1 MDLKSG
7 YPYWAVKN
15 GLMHAFPALDADVK
29 CDVVV
34 LGAGITGA
42 LVARELARN
51 GHAVCVVDK
60 RDVAWGSTSASTAL
74 LQYEID
80 TPMTDLAKKYGED
93 NALLAY
99 LACMQSIPVLAE
111 IAADARD
118 AGFEFTR
125 SLYYASKR
133 SHVKDLR
140 DEFALRAKHRFPVHW
155 LDQGRL
161 HDDFGI
167 DAPAAIL
174 SDLAAQVDPYRLAYR
189 TLMHL
194 AEQGTAVHDRC
205 ALAKIQADTRG
216 VTLTS
221 ERGFVIEARHLVVA
235 AGYESQNFIRQ
246 QVARNRSSYAWIS
259 DPVAG
264 GVPHALAQAMVWE
277 SARPYLYAR
286 ATSDGRVLIGGEDD
300 AVDVPAKRDARLPA
314 KARRLHRKAAKLFPD
329 AELTPAFSWAGTFAE
344 TDDGLPFFGAHREHP
359 PSVLF
364 AMAYGGNG
372 ITYSTIG
379 ARLLRATIEGR
390 THPLARLFSFE
401 RLEY

>member
-7 YPYWAVKN
+7 YPFWAVKN
-15 GLMHAFPALDADVK
+15 GLMHAFPALDADVR
-29 CDVVV
+29 CDVVI

-42 LVARELARN
+42 LVARELAQH
-51 GHAVCVVDK
+51 GHRVCVLDK

-80 TPMTDLAKKYGED
+80 TPMTELAKKFGESD
-93 NALLAY
+93 ALLAY
-99 LACMQSIPVLAE
+99 LACLQSIPVLAE

-125 SLYYASKR
+125 SLYFASKR
-133 SHVKDLR
+133 SHVKAMRAEFDLR
-140 DEFALRAKHRFPVHW
+140 RKHGFPVHW
-155 LDQGRL
+155 LDAGGIREQ
-161 HDDFGI
+161 FGI
-167 DAPAAIL
+167 EAPAAIL
-174 SDLAAQVDPYRLAYR
+174 SDVAAQVDPYRLAYR

-194 AEQGTAVHDRC
+194 ADQGAPVHDRC
-205 ALAKIQADTRG
+205 VLTQLQADARG

-221 ERGFVIEARHLVVA
+221 ERGFQVHARHMVVA
-235 AGYESQNFIRQ
+235 AGYETQNFIKQR
-246 QVARNRSSYAWIS
+246 VAKNRSSYAWIS
-259 DPVAG
+259 EPVQG
-264 GVPHALAQAMVWE
+264 GVPHALSQAMVWE

-300 AVDVPAKRDARLPA
+300 AVDIPAKRDARLPK
-314 KARRLHRKAAKLFPD
+314 KAQTLHQKAARLFPE
-329 AELTPAFSWAGTFAE
+329 AALKPSFAWAGTFAE
-344 TDDGLPFFGAHREHP
+344 TEDGLPFFGPHPEHP

-390 THPLARLFSFE
+390 THPLAGLFSFD
-401 RLEY
+401 RLNR